1 MIKTSSLIFSR
12 RRRPH
17 ASVAAS
23 VRLIAGLCL
32 LAGCHAAAAPVR
44 ADGETRLALRGT
56 VVGPIASGSKAE
68 GTLFRAYYLQ
78 LRRPLRLDDSAACG
92 AQTMRKLA
100 LNQEGMERYKGG
112 PSRWKAGCSAR
123 RTVPAL
129 ITWPIS
135 WWTRQPGA
143 EPA

>member
-32 LAGCHAAAAPVR
+32 LAGCYAAAAPVR

-56 VVGPIASGSKAE
+56 VIGPIASGSKAE

-78 LRRPLRLDDSAACG
+78 LRRPLRLDDGAACG

-100 LNQEGMERYKGG
+100 LNQEGMERYKGRAVALEG
-112 PSRWKAGCSAR
+112 RVFCQENRTGTYHLADIVVDEAAGR
-123 RTVPAL
+123 
-129 ITWPIS
+129 
-135 WWTRQPGA
+135 
-143 EPA
+143 